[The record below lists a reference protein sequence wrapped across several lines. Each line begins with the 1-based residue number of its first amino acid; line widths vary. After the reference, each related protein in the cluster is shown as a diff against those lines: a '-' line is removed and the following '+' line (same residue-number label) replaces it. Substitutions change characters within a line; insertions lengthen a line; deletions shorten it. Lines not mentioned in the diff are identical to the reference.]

1 MIDFSFH
8 PPHLTFHTSHPT
20 LSMYSCSIIIIAYNS
35 CDFIPACLKSVRDAC
50 KGIDSQII
58 VLDNGSS
65 EPILPEIKDFFPEVL
80 WIDSKENL
88 GFGKGCNLA
97 EKQATKPYLFFIN
110 PDTLVSSDSFTKV
123 LDFMEEHPESG
134 TVGCRILNE
143 DGSIQWACRRSF
155 PTPISAIS
163 KTIGLAALFPKSKLL
178 ASYNMT
184 YADPDAVTE
193 VDAISGSFF
202 CIKRDLY
209 EKLKGFDE
217 DFFMYGED
225 LDLCFRTKAAGCKNY
240 YTPSTNILH
249 FKGQS
254 CRTRRWGSYVDFYKA
269 MILYVKKHKD
279 QYWIP
284 IFLVTFGVVFAAFVG
299 MFFRL
304 IPKFWKMFLDL
315 GVIALW
321 AFVFLG
327 RGDSIARSCAK
338 MGLND
343 DAASNCIDYSVVV
356 KHSMLNVSQFE
367 DWWLVGLVAIVNM
380 VFLIFRGEYTVS
392 SLKGEKFLRY
402 LIPLNMLTVGGYAA
416 FRYFTQN
423 PIVNDEISF
432 LPYDH
437 TWIAIVVSTC
447 LVIPFALFVW
457 RRVAFWI
464 NYFYRIFAKKRH
476 RSILLGGREDSLSNW
491 FDSYNVIPGIEILGC
506 VSSEPEKIS
515 EENRQHLLGT
525 LSEME
530 SVCNRTG
537 CRELLVV
544 SNFSGYR
551 EDFDINWLDSL
562 GLRVFLLIGNGKE
575 GNYALVNLKY
585 LH

>member
-1 MIDFSFH
+1 
-8 PPHLTFHTSHPT
+8 
-20 LSMYSCSIIIIAYNS
+20 MYSCSVIIVAYNS

-50 KGIDSQII
+50 EGVDSQII
-58 VLDNGSS
+58 VLDNGSKDR
-65 EPILPEIKDFFPEVL
+65 IKPEIKKFFPEVL
-80 WIDSKENL
+80 WLDSEENL

-97 EKQATKPYLFFIN
+97 EKQATKPFLFFIN
-110 PDTLVSSDSFTKV
+110 PDTVVSRDSFTKV

-143 DGSIQWACRRSF
+143 DGTLQWACRRSF
-155 PTPISAIS
+155 PTPISAVS
-163 KTIGLAALFPKSKLL
+163 KTVGLAALFPKSKLL

-209 EKLKGFDE
+209 ESLKGFDE
-217 DFFMYGED
+217 DYFMYGED
-225 LDLCFRTKAAGCKNY
+225 LDLCFRTKAAGYKNY

-269 MILYVKKHKD
+269 MLIFVRKHKD
-279 QYWIP
+279 LYFVP
-284 IFLVTFGVVFAAFVG
+284 NFLVSFGIMFAAFVG
-299 MFFRL
+299 MFSRL
-304 IPKFWKMFLDL
+304 IPKFWKMFLDV
-315 GVIALW
+315 GVIAVW
-321 AFVFLG
+321 AFTFL
-327 RGDSIARSCAK
+327 RYETVVMDLCFETCE
-338 MGLND
+338 D
-343 DAASNCIDYSVVV
+343 ASNCSESGFTGIV
-356 KHSMLNVSQFE
+356 KHSILNFSQFE
-367 DWWLVGLVAIVNM
+367 DWWLVGLVAVVNM
-380 VFLIFRGEYTVS
+380 VFLIFRGEYTES

-402 LIPLNMLTVGGYAA
+402 LIPLNLLAVGGYSA
-416 FRYFTQN
+416 FRFFTQT
-423 PIVNDEISF
+423 PIVDGTETL
-432 LPYDH
+432 LPYNSQ
-437 TWIAIVVSTC
+437 WITLVVCSS
-447 LVIPFALFVW
+447 LFIPLALLAW

-476 RSILLGGREDSLSNW
+476 RSILLGGSEDSLHTW
-491 FDSYNVIPGIEILGC
+491 FDRYNVIPGIEILGC
-506 VSSEPEKIS
+506 VSGEPEKIS
-515 EENRQHLLGT
+515 EDNREHLLGN

-530 SVCNRTG
+530 SICNRTG

-551 EDFDINWLDSL
+551 EPFDIGWLDKL
-562 GLRVFLLIGNGKE
+562 GLNVFLLIGDGKN
-575 GNYALVNLKY
+575 GNYALVDLKY

>member
-1 MIDFSFH
+1 
-8 PPHLTFHTSHPT
+8 
-20 LSMYSCSIIIIAYNS
+20 MYSCSIIIVAYNS

-50 KGIDSQII
+50 EGIDSQII
-58 VLDNGSS
+58 VLDNGSV
-65 EPILPEIKDFFPEVL
+65 EPILPEIKDFFPEVE

-97 EKQATKPYLFFIN
+97 EKRATKPYLFFIN
-110 PDTLVSSDSFTKV
+110 PDTIISRDSFREMLK
-123 LDFMEEHPESG
+123 FMDEHPEAG

-143 DGSIQWACRRSF
+143 DGTLQWACRRSF

-163 KTIGLAALFPKSKLL
+163 KTIGLAALFPKSKVL

-184 YADPDAVTE
+184 YADPDEMIE
-193 VDAISGSFF
+193 VDAVSGSFF
-202 CIKRDLY
+202 CIRRDVY
-209 EKLKGFDE
+209 EKLNGFDE

-225 LDLCFRTKAAGCKNY
+225 LDLCFRTKEIGLKNY
-240 YTPSTNILH
+240 YTPVTNILH

-254 CRTRRWGSYVDFYKA
+254 CRTRRWKSYLDFYRA
-269 MILYVKKHKD
+269 MLIFVKKHKD
-279 QYWIP
+279 LYFVP
-284 IFLVTFGVVFAAFVG
+284 NFLVSFGIMFAAFVG
-299 MFFRL
+299 MFSRL

-315 GVIALW
+315 GVVALW
-321 AFVFLG
+321 AFGFLNG
-327 RGDSIARSCAK
+327 SSVISHACFCDGANSCPEE
-338 MGLND
+338 L
-343 DAASNCIDYSVVV
+343 VV
-356 KHSMLNVSQFE
+356 KHSITDFAQFE

-380 VFLIFRGEYTVS
+380 VFLVFRGEYTES

-402 LIPLNMLTVGGYAA
+402 LIPLNLLAVGGYEA
-416 FRYFTQN
+416 FRYFTQVPVVSGGN
-423 PIVNDEISF
+423 NY
-432 LPYDH
+432 LPYDVH
-437 TWIAIVVSTC
+437 FIAWTVCSSIF
-447 LVIPFALFVW
+447 IPLALLAW

-476 RSILLGGREDSLSNW
+476 RSILLGGSEDSLNNW

-506 VSSEPEKIS
+506 VSNEPGKIS
-515 EENRQHLLGT
+515 ELNRKHLLGN

-530 SVCNRTG
+530 SICSRTG

-551 EDFDINWLDSL
+551 EPFDIDWLEKL
-562 GLRVFLLIGNGKE
+562 KLKVFLLIGNGKN
-575 GNYALVNLKY
+575 GNYSLIDLKY

>member
-1 MIDFSFH
+1 
-8 PPHLTFHTSHPT
+8 
-20 LSMYSCSIIIIAYNS
+20 MYSCSVIIVAYNS

-50 KGIDSQII
+50 EGVDSQII
-58 VLDNGSS
+58 VLDNGSKDR
-65 EPILPEIKDFFPEVL
+65 IKPEIKKFFPEVL
-80 WIDSKENL
+80 WLDSEENL

-97 EKQATKPYLFFIN
+97 EKQATKPFLFFIN
-110 PDTLVSSDSFTKV
+110 PDTVVSRDSFTKV

-143 DGSIQWACRRSF
+143 DGTLQWACRRSF
-155 PTPISAIS
+155 PTIISAVS
-163 KTIGLAALFPKSKLL
+163 KTVGLAAMFPKSKLL

-209 EKLKGFDE
+209 ESLKGFDE
-217 DFFMYGED
+217 DYFMYGED
-225 LDLCFRTKAAGCKNY
+225 LDLCFRTKAAGFKNY

-269 MILYVKKHKD
+269 MLIFVRKHKD
-279 QYWIP
+279 LYFVP
-284 IFLVTFGVVFAAFVG
+284 NFLVSFGIMFAAFVG
-299 MFFRL
+299 MFSRL
-304 IPKFWKMFLDL
+304 IPKFWKMFLDV
-315 GVIALW
+315 GVIAIW
-321 AFVFLG
+321 AFFILCFEHNVDASCFGCTEGTGAAIHYGSQDWSLVILVVVLNLVFL
-327 RGDSIARSCAK
+327 
-338 MGLND
+338 M
-343 DAASNCIDYSVVV
+343 
-356 KHSMLNVSQFE
+356 
-367 DWWLVGLVAIVNM
+367 
-380 VFLIFRGEYTVS
+380 FRGEYTAS

-402 LIPLNMLTVGGYAA
+402 LVPLNLLAVGGYSV
-416 FRYFTQN
+416 FRFFTQT
-423 PIVNDEISF
+423 PVVYGSESY
-432 LPYDH
+432 LPYDSH
-437 TWIAIVVSTC
+437 WITFAVCSS
-447 LVIPFALFVW
+447 LFIPLALFTW

-476 RSILLGGREDSLSNW
+476 RSILLGGSEDSLQTW
-491 FDSYNVIPGIEILGC
+491 FDRYNVIPGIEILGC
-506 VSSEPEKIS
+506 VSGEPEKIS
-515 EENRQHLLGT
+515 EDNREHLLGN

-530 SVCNRTG
+530 SICNRTG

-551 EDFDINWLDSL
+551 EPFDIGWLDKL
-562 GLRVFLLIGNGKE
+562 GLNVFLLIGDGKN
-575 GNYALVNLKY
+575 GNYALVDLKY

>member
-1 MIDFSFH
+1 
-8 PPHLTFHTSHPT
+8 
-20 LSMYSCSIIIIAYNS
+20 MYSCSIIIVAYNS

-50 KGIDSQII
+50 EGIDAQVI
-58 VLDNGSS
+58 VLDNGSV
-65 EPILPEIKDFFPEVL
+65 EPILPEIRQFFPEVE

-97 EKQATKPYLFFIN
+97 EKRATKPYLFFIN
-110 PDTLVSSDSFTKV
+110 PDTVVSRDSFTKV

-143 DGSIQWACRRSF
+143 DGTLQWACRRSF
-155 PTPISAIS
+155 PTIVSAVS
-163 KTIGLAALFPKSKLL
+163 KTIGLAALFPKNKTL

-184 YADPDAVTE
+184 YADPDEVTE

-202 CIKRDLY
+202 CMRRDLY
-209 EKLKGFDE
+209 EKLGGFDE

-225 LDLCFRTKAAGCKNY
+225 LDLCFRAKVAGCKNY

-254 CRTRRWGSYVDFYKA
+254 CRTRRWDSYLDFYKA
-269 MILYVKKHKD
+269 MLIFVKKHKD
-279 QYWIP
+279 LYFVP
-284 IFLVTFGVVFAAFVG
+284 NFLVSFGIMFAAFVG
-299 MFFRL
+299 MFSRL

-321 AFVFLG
+321 AFTFL
-327 RGDSIARSCAK
+327 
-338 MGLND
+338 N
-343 DAASNCIDYSVVV
+343 YESVVSDICFQDSCLESGCAGTNTII
-356 KHSMLNVSQFE
+356 KHPIMDLAQFE
-367 DWWLVGLVAIVNM
+367 DWWLVGIVAVVNL
-380 VFLIFRGEYTVS
+380 VFLMFRGEYTES

-402 LIPLNMLTVGGYAA
+402 LVPLNLFAVGGYSA
-416 FRYFTQN
+416 FRYFTQT
-423 PIVNDEISF
+423 PIIDDASTY
-432 LPYDH
+432 LPYEYH
-437 TWIAIVVSTC
+437 WITFVVCSS
-447 LVIPFALFVW
+447 LFIPLALLAW
-457 RRVAFWI
+457 RRIAFWI

-476 RSILLGGREDSLSNW
+476 RSILLGGREDSLNNW

-506 VSSEPEKIS
+506 VSGEPEKLS
-515 EENRQHLLGT
+515 EENRKHLLGP
-525 LSEME
+525 LSDME
-530 SVCNRTG
+530 SICNRTG

-551 EDFDINWLDSL
+551 EDFDINWLDKL
-562 GLRVFLLIGNGKE
+562 GLRVYLLIGNGKN
-575 GNYALVNLKY
+575 GNFALVDLKY

>member
-1 MIDFSFH
+1 
-8 PPHLTFHTSHPT
+8 
-20 LSMYSCSIIIIAYNS
+20 MYSCSIIIIAYNS

-50 KGIDSQII
+50 EGIDSQII

-65 EPILPEIKDFFPEVL
+65 EPILPEIKAFFPEVL

-97 EKQATKPYLFFIN
+97 EKQANKPYLFFIN
-110 PDTLVSSDSFTKV
+110 PDTVVSRDSFTKV

-163 KTIGLAALFPKSKLL
+163 KTIGLSSLFPKSKLL

-184 YADPDAVTE
+184 YADPDEMIE

-202 CIKRDLY
+202 CIRRDVY
-209 EKLKGFDE
+209 EHLNGFDE

-225 LDLCFRTKAAGCKNY
+225 LDLCFRAKVAGYKNY

-254 CRTRRWGSYVDFYKA
+254 CRTRRWGSYLDFYKA
-269 MILYVKKHKD
+269 MLIFVKKHRD
-279 QYWIP
+279 LYFVP
-284 IFLVTFGVVFAAFVG
+284 NFLVSFGILFAAFVG
-299 MFFRL
+299 MFSRL

-321 AFVFLG
+321 AVAFLG
-327 RGDSIARSCAK
+327 SGITVDRPCADRV
-338 MGLND
+338 GE
-343 DAASNCIDYSVVV
+343 AASNCINYTVVV
-356 KHSMLNVSQFE
+356 KHSVLDFSQFE
-367 DWWLVGLVAIVNM
+367 DWWLVGLVVIVNM
-380 VFLIFRGEYTVS
+380 VFLVFRGEYTVS
-392 SLKGEKFLRY
+392 SLKGDRFLRY
-402 LIPLNMLTVGGYAA
+402 LIPLNVLAVGGYLA
-416 FRYFTQN
+416 FRYFSQT
-423 PIVNDEISF
+423 PIVFDEMSF
-432 LPYDH
+432 LPYAPK
-437 TWIAIVVSTC
+437 WIAIVACSS
-447 LVIPFALFVW
+447 LAIPFALLIW
-457 RRVAFWI
+457 RRFAFWI

-476 RSILLGGREDSLSNW
+476 RSILLGGSEDSLQSW
-491 FDSYNVIPGIEILGC
+491 FDRYNVIPGIEILGC
-506 VSSEPEKIS
+506 VSTDPAKVSD
-515 EENRQHLLGT
+515 ENRQHLLGN
-525 LSEME
+525 LSSME
-530 SVCNRTG
+530 SICNRTG

-544 SNFSGYR
+544 SNLSGYR
-551 EDFDINWLDSL
+551 EPFDINWLDSL
-562 GLRVFLLIGNGKE
+562 GLKVFLLIGNTKMGDF
-575 GNYALVNLKY
+575 ALVNLKY

>member
-1 MIDFSFH
+1 
-8 PPHLTFHTSHPT
+8 
-20 LSMYSCSIIIIAYNS
+20 MYSCSVIIVAYNS

-50 KGIDSQII
+50 AGLDTEII
-58 VLDNGSS
+58 VLDNGSK
-65 EPILPEIKDFFPEVL
+65 EPILPEIKNFFPEVT

-97 EKQATKPYLFFIN
+97 EKHATKPYLFFIN
-110 PDTLVSSDSFTKV
+110 PDTIVSRDSFTKV
-123 LDFMEEHPESG
+123 LEFMESHPESG

-155 PTPISAIS
+155 PTIISAVS

-184 YADPDAVTE
+184 YADPDEVTE

-202 CIKRDLY
+202 CIRRDVY

-225 LDLCFRTKAAGCKNY
+225 LDLCFRTKQMGLKNY

-254 CRTRRWGSYVDFYKA
+254 CRTRRWDSYLDFYKA
-269 MILYVKKHKD
+269 MLIFVKKHKD
-279 QYWIP
+279 LYFVP
-284 IFLVTFGVVFAAFVG
+284 NFLVSFGILFAAFVG
-299 MFFRL
+299 MFSRL

-315 GVIALW
+315 GVIAVWSL
-321 AFVFLG
+321 VFLPG
-327 RGDSIARSCAK
+327 LGNDGCIFTPIKESI
-338 MGLND
+338 GV
-343 DAASNCIDYSVVV
+343 ITT
-356 KHSMLNVSQFE
+356 FE
-367 DWWLVGLVAIVNM
+367 DWWLVGLVAIINM
-380 VFLIFRGEYTVS
+380 VFLVFRGEYTES

-402 LIPLNMLTVGGYAA
+402 LVPLNLLAVGGYEV
-416 FRYFTQN
+416 FRYFSQFSYGPGDRST
-423 PIVNDEISF
+423 IYSSIGWCV
-432 LPYDH
+432 Y
-437 TWIAIVVSTC
+437 VVCSS
-447 LVIPFALFVW
+447 LLIPLALLAW

-476 RSILLGGREDSLSNW
+476 RSILLGGREDSLSTW

-506 VSSEPEKIS
+506 VSGEPEKLS
-515 EENRQHLLGT
+515 EENRKHLLGP
-525 LSEME
+525 LSDME
-530 SVCNRTG
+530 SICNRTG

-551 EDFDINWLDSL
+551 EDFDINWLDKL
-562 GLRVFLLIGNGKE
+562 GLKVFLLIGNGKN
-575 GNYALVNLKY
+575 GNFALVDLKY
-585 LH
+585 LR

>member
-1 MIDFSFH
+1 
-8 PPHLTFHTSHPT
+8 
-20 LSMYSCSIIIIAYNS
+20 MYSCSIIIVAYNS

-50 KGIDSQII
+50 EGIDSQII
-58 VLDNGSS
+58 VLDNGSV
-65 EPILPEIKDFFPEVL
+65 EPILPEIKDFFPEVE

-110 PDTLVSSDSFTKV
+110 PDTIISRDSFREMLK
-123 LDFMEEHPESG
+123 FMDEHPEAG

-143 DGSIQWACRRSF
+143 DGTLQWACRRSF

-163 KTIGLAALFPKSKLL
+163 KTIGLAALFPKSKVL

-184 YADPDAVTE
+184 YADPDEMIE
-193 VDAISGSFF
+193 VDAVSGSFF
-202 CIKRDLY
+202 CIRRDVY
-209 EKLKGFDE
+209 EKLNGFDE

-225 LDLCFRTKAAGCKNY
+225 LDLCFRTKEIGLKNY
-240 YTPSTNILH
+240 YTPVTNILH

-254 CRTRRWGSYVDFYKA
+254 CRTRRWKSYLDFYRA
-269 MILYVKKHKD
+269 MLIFVKKHKD
-279 QYWIP
+279 LYFVP
-284 IFLVTFGVVFAAFVG
+284 NFLVSFGIMFAAFVG
-299 MFFRL
+299 MFSRL

-315 GVIALW
+315 GVVALW
-321 AFVFLG
+321 AFGFLNG
-327 RGDSIARSCAK
+327 SSVISHACFCDGASSCPEE
-338 MGLND
+338 L
-343 DAASNCIDYSVVV
+343 VV
-356 KHSMLNVSQFE
+356 KHSITDFAQFE

-380 VFLIFRGEYTVS
+380 VFLVFRGEYTES

-402 LIPLNMLTVGGYAA
+402 LIPLNLLAVGGSEA
-416 FRYFTQN
+416 FRYFTQVPVVTGGN
-423 PIVNDEISF
+423 NY
-432 LPYDH
+432 LPYDVH
-437 TWIAIVVSTC
+437 FIAWTVCSS
-447 LVIPFALFVW
+447 LLIPFALLAW
-457 RRVAFWI
+457 RRIAFWI

-476 RSILLGGREDSLSNW
+476 RSILLGGSEDSLNNW

-506 VSSEPEKIS
+506 VSNEPGKIS
-515 EENRQHLLGT
+515 ELNRKHLLGN

-530 SVCNRTG
+530 SICSRTG

-551 EDFDINWLDSL
+551 EPFDIDWLEKL
-562 GLRVFLLIGNGKE
+562 KLKVFLLIGNGKN
-575 GNYALVNLKY
+575 GNYSLIDLKY

>member
-1 MIDFSFH
+1 
-8 PPHLTFHTSHPT
+8 
-20 LSMYSCSIIIIAYNS
+20 MYSCSVIIIAYNS
-35 CDFIPACLKSVRDAC
+35 CDFIPACLKSIRDAC
-50 KGIDSQII
+50 ENVDAQVI
-58 VLDNGSS
+58 VLDNGSK
-65 EPILPEIKDFFPEVL
+65 EPILPEIKAFFPEVTWL
-80 WIDSKENL
+80 ESKENL

-97 EKQATKPYLFFIN
+97 EKQATRPYLFFVN
-110 PDTLVSSDSFTKV
+110 PDTVVSRDSFTKA
-123 LDFMEEHPESG
+123 LDFMEEHPEAG

-155 PTPISAIS
+155 PTIISAVS

-209 EKLKGFDE
+209 ESLKGFDE

-225 LDLCFRTKAAGCKNY
+225 LDLCFRTKTAGYKNY

-269 MILYVKKHKD
+269 MLIFVKKHKD
-279 QYWIP
+279 LYFVP
-284 IFLVTFGVVFAAFVG
+284 NFLVSFGILFAAFVG
-299 MFFRL
+299 MFSRL
-304 IPKFWKMFLDL
+304 IPKFWKIFLDL

-321 AFVFLG
+321 ALIAFG
-327 RGDSIARSCAK
+327 RSSSMDTGH
-338 MGLND
+338 
-343 DAASNCIDYSVVV
+343 SVLDL
-356 KHSMLNVSQFE
+356 SRFE
-367 DWWLVGLVAIVNM
+367 DWWLVGLVAVVNM
-380 VFLIFRGEYTVS
+380 VFLVFRGEYTES
-392 SLKGEKFLRY
+392 SLKGDKFLRF
-402 LIPLNMLTVGGYAA
+402 LIPLNLLAVGGYGA
-416 FRYFTQN
+416 FRYFTQAPVAEGGSN
-423 PIVNDEISF
+423 A
-432 LPYDH
+432 LPYDLR
-437 TWIAIVVSTC
+437 WVAV
-447 LVIPFALFVW
+447 LVCSSLLIPLALLAW
-457 RRVAFWI
+457 RRIAFWI

-476 RSILLGGREDSLSNW
+476 RSILLGGREDSLTNW

-506 VSSEPEKIS
+506 VSSEPENIS
-515 EENRQHLLGT
+515 EDNRKHLLGP
-525 LSEME
+525 LSDME
-530 SVCNRTG
+530 SICSRTG

-551 EDFDINWLDSL
+551 EDFDAKWLEK
-562 GLRVFLLIGNGKE
+562 LRLKVYLLIGNGKN
-575 GNYALVNLKY
+575 GNFALVNLKY